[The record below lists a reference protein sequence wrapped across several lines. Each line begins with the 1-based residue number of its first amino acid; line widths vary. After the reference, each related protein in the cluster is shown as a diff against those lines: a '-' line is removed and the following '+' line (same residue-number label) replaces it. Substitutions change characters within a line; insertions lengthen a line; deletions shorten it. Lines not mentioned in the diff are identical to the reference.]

1 MHPLNESLDTQHN
14 TGCAARQVTIH
25 AHSARASGAI
35 TQLVSLLDAKKGTES
50 RARPRMLLKGQ
61 TAVAEITPARALPL
75 ERYADYR
82 ALGRLALRD
91 GGRTIAVGIVIELVQ

>member
-1 MHPLNESLDTQHN
+1 M
-14 TGCAARQVTIH
+14 RQVTIH

-35 TQLVSLLDAKKGTES
+35 TRLVSLLDPKTGQES

-61 TAVAEITPARALPL
+61 TAVAEIVPARPLPL
-75 ERYADYR
+75 ERYSDYR

-91 GGRTIAVGIVIELVQ
+91 GGRTIAVGIVLELVQ

>member
-1 MHPLNESLDTQHN
+1 MV
-14 TGCAARQVTIH
+14 QVTIH
-25 AHSARASGAI
+25 AHSAREVGTV
-35 TQLVSLLDAKKGTES
+35 TQLVSLLDPKTGEQS

-82 ALGRLALRD
+82 SLGRLALRD
-91 GGRTIAVGIVIELVQ
+91 GGRTIAVGIVMDLVQ